1 MPHNGGMAGKDLYPL
16 TFTPVYRDYV
26 WGGDRIAR
34 RFGRTDTPAV
44 CAESWEIADR
54 PEGMSV
60 VASGHLAG
68 EALDGLVRTMGARL
82 VGTAAKP
89 GPFPL
94 LIKILDA
101 ADRTSFQVHPSD
113 DHAAIVDGEPKTEM
127 WYALPGSEGGV
138 WAGFRTSVEGPDVL
152 DRAIRGGVLE
162 QLLSYVPLRPG
173 DAVFI
178 PGGRA
183 HAIGAGCLLLEIQ
196 QNSDTTYRVFDW
208 GRQGEGGKP
217 RPLHLEQAMK
227 VIRWDDLGARPL
239 RPRKVEETE
248 AYRRSEI
255 HVCPHFSIHRL
266 ELSAPARF
274 EGDPRSFRALFV
286 EKGSLCAE
294 GGGEALELPA
304 GTTCLLP
311 AALGECRLV
320 PGTAGDGG
328 ENAARVI
335 EITL

>member
-34 RFGRTDTPAV
+34 RFGRTGTPAV

-60 VASGHLAG
+60 VAKGPLAG
-68 EALDGLVRTMGARL
+68 EPLEALVGPLGERL

-101 ADRTSFQVHPSD
+101 ADRTSFQVHPD
-113 DHAAIVDGEPKTEM
+113 EDQAAALGGEPKTEL
-127 WYALPGSEGGV
+127 WYALPGSEEAGV
-138 WAGFRTSVEGPDVL
+138 WAGFRTPIEGEDAL
-152 DRAIRGGVLE
+152 ERAIRGGVLE
-162 QLLSYVPLRPG
+162 GLLKYLPLRPG

-208 GRQGEGGKP
+208 GRLGEGGKP

-266 ELSAPARF
+266 ELSAPVRF
-274 EGDPRSFRALFV
+274 EGDPRSFRAIFV
-286 EKGSLCAE
+286 EEGSLYAE
-294 GGGEALELPA
+294 GGGVAQELPA

-311 AALGECRLV
+311 AALGECRLA
-320 PGTAGDGG
+320 PGAAGG
-328 ENAARVI
+328 AARVI
-335 EITL
+335 EIML

>member
-1 MPHNGGMAGKDLYPL
+1 
-16 TFTPVYRDYV
+16 
-26 WGGDRIAR
+26 
-34 RFGRTDTPAV
+34 
-44 CAESWEIADR
+44 
-54 PEGMSV
+54 MSV
-60 VASGHLAG
+60 VANGPLAG
-68 EALDGLVRTMGARL
+68 EPLEALVGTLGERL

-101 ADRTSFQVHPSD
+101 ADRTSFQVHPD
-113 DHAAIVDGEPKTEM
+113 EDQAAALGGEPKTEL
-127 WYALPGSEGGV
+127 WYALPGSEEAGV
-138 WAGFRTSVEGPDVL
+138 WVGFRTRVEGEGAL
-152 DRAIRGGVLE
+152 ERAIRGGVLE
-162 QLLSYVPLRPG
+162 ELLNYLPLRPG

-208 GRQGEGGKP
+208 GRLGEGGKP

-266 ELSAPARF
+266 ELSAPVRF

-286 EKGSLCAE
+286 EEGSLYAE
-294 GGGEALELPA
+294 GGGVAWELPA

-311 AALGECRLV
+311 AALSECRLA
-320 PGTAGDGG
+320 PGAAGG
-328 ENAARVI
+328 AVRVI